1 MKTKELL
8 YIAKYNKNIK
18 TRLDININNYI
29 EYSEKYSFIEI
40 EIKIIDDGYSKFINI
55 YGKEKYYHIYFNNS
69 KEEIKRNY
77 IYAYKQIKLIKIII
91 DYQVKSFDSLFHFC
105 KYIESIYFKK
115 FCRNDIDN
123 MDICFLNFHH

>member
-29 EYSEKYSFIEI
+29 EYSEKYSSIEI

-69 KEEIKRNY
+69 KEEIKRIY
-77 IYAYKQIKLIKIII
+77 INKNEEIKII
-91 DYQVKSFDSLFHFC
+91 
-105 KYIESIYFKK
+105 
-115 FCRNDIDN
+115 
-123 MDICFLNFHH
+123 